1 MLGIILIT
9 AIAMLGAY
17 GGSTQW
23 GTGWGIATGVM
34 VMIVGWVILGVMLR
48 RATMAKQL
56 KIQQIMEEGQNKVN
70 RQVEMF
76 SRRPQSSMNGIR
88 PVIEKIQRDA
98 TLEALNAT
106 DDFQS
111 LFKWNPMLKKQ
122 VNSMKVQLYFQL
134 RDNKMVDA
142 LLPKAMMLDPQTVA
156 IKLVRMYRTD
166 DEKID
171 SFFKRTIGRFRGD
184 TRAFVACVYAWIKVK
199 KDDVP
204 KALDAL
210 LQAKKL
216 SDHQV
221 LLDNIEN
228 LQNGKVKHFSNSGF
242 NEMWY
247 ALMLEEPKVSKQQR
261 RSGRM
266 Y

>member
-1 MLGIILIT
+1 MLGFIIVIT
-9 AIAMLGAY
+9 AGVITGAFATREWDY
-17 GGSTQW
+17 VW
-23 GTGWGIATGVM
+23 GTFCGMGGAVLAWAVLGLILRKRIAG
-34 VMIVGWVILGVMLR
+34 
-48 RATMAKQL
+48 QQQ
-56 KIQQIMEEGQNKVN
+56 KIQDIMQAAQIKVN
-70 RQVEMF
+70 RQIEMF

-106 DDFQS
+106 DDFKS

-134 RDNKMVDA
+134 RDNKMVDT
-142 LLPKAMMLDPQTVA
+142 LLPQAMMLDPQTVA

>member
-1 MLGIILIT
+1 
-9 AIAMLGAY
+9 MLGAVLIVLL
-17 GGSTQW
+17 GFFTAVGTTQLW
-23 GTGWGIATGVM
+23 GDVWGIICGV
-34 VMIVGWVILGVMLR
+34 VAVLLGWVVLGLLLR
-48 RATMAKQL
+48 RAIMAKQM
-56 KIQQIMEEGQNKVN
+56 KIQQIIEAGQIKAN
-70 RQVEMF
+70 RQIEMF